1 MFALHRWVKT
11 MVSKNKR
18 PNETA
23 EELEWLAHEYQQHMR
38 LHEMKVNR
46 GILEIVVTTSGQVA
60 EDLVKVRWGKL
71 SKLPFSV
78 TQRKIDLMEAQLKA
92 PGREIAYIVKA
103 HKAFHR

>member
-78 TQRKIDLMEAQLKA
+78 TQRKSSQGVSQIT
-92 PGREIAYIVKA
+92 
-103 HKAFHR
+103 